1 MTTARPTGA
10 PLIPHDDLPTPPS
23 IPSISQ
29 E

>member
-1 MTTARPTGA
+1 MTTARPTAA
-10 PLIPHDDLPTPPS
+10 PLIPHDDPPTTPS